1 MNKHELVPRVRAIL
15 KERGYETGSY
25 PLESL
30 AERIEET
37 ERSVLRKVR
46 GYKWPGLILL
56 ALIPLLST
64 CISVLVTEKPKAV
77 YSTNLLYGMS
87 FTLTLLTVLNS
98 IFRPSERFKEAC
110 RMGVDFERIRS
121 DFLVELEN
129 LPRVG
134 QAYAQQAKKQD
145 EAHTEEARLHAVVGK
160 FYKLVAPYQ
169 KELISMFL
177 PEVAVEPGRNTTVA
191 VGSGRIHEVPK
202 RKAHVHH

>member
-1 MNKHELVPRVRAIL
+1 MKKHELVPRVRAIL
-15 KERGYETGSY
+15 KERGYEMDCY

-56 ALIPLLST
+56 ALIPILST
-64 CISVLVTEKPKAV
+64 CISVLVTKKPEVV
-77 YSTNLLYGMS
+77 YSDKLLYGIS

-121 DFLVELEN
+121 EFLVELEN
-129 LPRVG
+129 LPRVEL
-134 QAYAQQAKKQD
+134 AHAHQAKRQD
-145 EAHTEEARLHAVVGK
+145 AAHTEEARVHAVVLK

-177 PEVAVEPGRNTTVA
+177 PEVAVEQGRNATA
-191 VGSGRIHEVPK
+191 ALRSGGIHEVPK
-202 RKAHVHH
+202 RKAHGRH